1 MSPLLT
7 QLAEV
12 SSAEEIFALLDLPA
26 EPAVL
31 NVARLHILRR
41 MRDYI
46 AAVPEGASE
55 DEARTALR
63 TALGKAYADF
73 VASSPLKERVFK
85 VLREAAAPKRRG
97 FVPLEALFP
106 TT

>member
-7 QLAEV
+7 QLAGV

-46 AAVPEGASE
+46 TAVPEGASE
-55 DEARTALR
+55 DEARIALR

-73 VASSPLKERVFK
+73 AASSPLRERVFK
-85 VLREAAAPKRRG
+85 VLREAASPKRAS

-106 TT
+106 ST